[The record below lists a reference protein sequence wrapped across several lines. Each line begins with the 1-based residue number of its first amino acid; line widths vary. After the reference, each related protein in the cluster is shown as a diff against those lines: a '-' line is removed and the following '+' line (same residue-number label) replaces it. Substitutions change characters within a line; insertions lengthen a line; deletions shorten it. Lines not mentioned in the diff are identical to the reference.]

1 MFEVYKK
8 RKWYSILMLER
19 YDKETLAIT
28 SVRPIYA
35 VENEDK
41 QKLQELRDYA
51 NEQNKFIRPYGRYY
65 IECCE
70 ELL

>member
-1 MFEVYKK
+1 MFEAYKK

-28 SVRPIYA
+28 SVRPVYA
-35 VENEDK
+35 VETKDN
-41 QKLQELRDYA
+41 QKLIDYA

-70 ELL
+70 ELV